1 MVKKL
6 TIYNPLEPFLA
17 KPNESLHLAEI
28 SRLLNEPHPTVRQWL
43 NYLEMKGV
51 LKKSNKGR
59 LTLYSLNLQNP
70 NIVSYLAISEKS
82 MLIRKCEQWLL
93 LADLVEHIISNFNEN
108 TKVLIFGSAAESFGS
123 ANDIDILIVG
133 KQDLKGLLAIAKRL
147 NKKIHPITVK
157 NLNSV
162 SKALRNEIIK
172 KHILI
177 KGTED
182 FIRWMA
188 WQQ

>member
-1 MVKKL
+1 M
-6 TIYNPLEPFLA
+6 A

-43 NYLEMKGV
+43 NHLEIKGV

-82 MLIRKCEQWLL
+82 RLIRKCEQWLL
-93 LADLVEHIISNFNEN
+93 LADLVGYITFNFSEN

-147 NKKIHPITVK
+147 NKKIHPIAVK
-157 NLNSV
+157 NLNRV

>member
-1 MVKKL
+1 MVKKI
-6 TIYNPLEPFLA
+6 TINNPLEPFLA

-43 NYLEMKGV
+43 NHLEIKGV

-70 NIVSYLAISEKS
+70 NIMNYLAIAEKS
-82 MLIRKCEQWLL
+82 KLIRKCEQWLL
-93 LADLVEHIISNFNEN
+93 LAGLVEYILFNFNEN
-108 TKVLIFGSAAESFGS
+108 TKALIFGSAAESFGP
-123 ANDIDILIVG
+123 ANDIDILLVG

-147 NKKIHPITVK
+147 NKKIHPIEVK
-157 NLNSV
+157 SLNGI

-172 KHILI
+172 KHILV
-177 KGTED
+177 KGTEE
-182 FIRWMA
+182 FIRWMI